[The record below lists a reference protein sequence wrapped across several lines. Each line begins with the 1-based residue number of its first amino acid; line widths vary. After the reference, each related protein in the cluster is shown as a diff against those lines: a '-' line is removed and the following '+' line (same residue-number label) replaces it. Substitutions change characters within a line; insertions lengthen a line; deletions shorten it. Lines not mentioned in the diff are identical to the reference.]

1 MIELDVEDIK
11 EAAECIR
18 RSRKIIMALR
28 DANEFEE
35 NFIKVKSKIPKT
47 FFQSSKVNNSMIEK
61 VMIFTLNHIT
71 KRKSQS
77 KHVKQFLKKN
87 ASLCAF
93 AVSLDVVIQKLTDLG
108 VLNTQVSIKRR
119 RILNDLHGF
128 PRQME
133 VFEVEQTVS

>member
-61 VMIFTLNHIT
+61 VMIFILNHIT
-71 KRKSQS
+71 KGPFTYYVILFT
-77 KHVKQFLKKN
+77 VKRFRRVTFFLVN
-87 ASLCAF
+87 R
-93 AVSLDVVIQKLTDLG
+93 VEHQKL
-108 VLNTQVSIKRR
+108 N
-119 RILNDLHGF
+119 
-128 PRQME
+128 
-133 VFEVEQTVS
+133 QTTAELSFG